1 MLLLCSK
8 GLRAAGTAA
17 ENSNNT
23 PCSSGRMSAAIAVE
37 WATMNRTGEVKGNT
51 MAIQIGAK
59 PDSGFDDPI
68 GMLKDCHRRI
78 ESFLGILCVVVD
90 RAQGRSLTDEERD
103 AVKAA
108 LQYFRTGGQRHTA
121 DEEESLFPRLRKSDA
136 KSFEEIDRLEDDH
149 REANNLHSSVE
160 RLYSVWI
167 ESGSLSAENTR
178 LLLSETARLK
188 QLYSAHIE
196 VEEKIVFARASQILD
211 THAIAAI
218 GTEFRFRRK

>member
-1 MLLLCSK
+1 
-8 GLRAAGTAA
+8 
-17 ENSNNT
+17 
-23 PCSSGRMSAAIAVE
+23 
-37 WATMNRTGEVKGNT
+37 

-78 ESFLGILCVVVD
+78 ESFLGILGVVVD
-90 RAQGRSLTDEERD
+90 RAQSRSLTSEERD
-103 AVKAA
+103 AVQAA
-108 LQYFRTGGQRHTA
+108 LQYFRTGGQRHTV

-136 KSFEEIDRLEDDH
+136 TFFAEIDRLEGDH
-149 REANNLHSSVE
+149 REANDLHSSVE

-167 ESGSLSAENTR
+167 ESGGLGPVETR

-188 QLYSAHIE
+188 QLYSDHIQ
-196 VEEKIVFARASQILD
+196 VEETVVFARATQVLD
-211 THAIAAI
+211 RQTIAAI